1 MSLIEVKG
9 LTKSYGDVHA
19 VRGLD
24 LTIEQGEIFSILGPN
39 GAGKTTTVEILEGFR
54 NRDSG
59 SISVLGFDPSTKGQQ
74 SREWRNRIGIVLQT
88 SADAGD
94 LTVFETINHFS
105 GYYSNPR
112 DVEEVI
118 HSVGLQDKRDALIR
132 NLSGGQRRRLDV
144 ALGIIGNPELLF
156 LDEPTT
162 GFDPEARRAFWSLI
176 KKLRSDGATILLTT
190 HYLDEAEALADRVAV
205 INKGV
210 IVEISTPAELG
221 GRATS
226 QATVQW
232 RDGDQIKSEK
242 TDNFRRGGLEIR
254 QFARQRESVVFT
266 LLFPVIL
273 LAIFG
278 SVFQDTIAPGVTFSQ
293 YFVAGMIASGLVNT
307 GFQALAITIPME
319 RDVGA
324 LKRLRGT
331 PMPASSYFIGK
342 TILIFVSMVIQILL
356 LLGFGIAFFGL
367 NMPTDSSKWL
377 TFTWLVLLGSACS
390 TALGIAFSIVPKSG
404 RGASA
409 VVSPIVIILQFFS
422 GVFFVFTQ
430 LPGWMQQVAAIFPLK
445 WLTQGMR
452 SVFLPDSFASQEV
465 AKSWELQTT
474 FLVLA
479 VWLIIGIFFSVRK
492 FKWDRD

>member
-1 MSLIEVKG
+1 
-9 LTKSYGDVHA
+9 

-54 NRDSG
+54 TRDSG
-59 SISVLGFDPSTKGQQ
+59 SVSVLGFDPSTKGQQ

-118 HSVGLQDKRDALIR
+118 DSVGLQEKRDALIR

-176 KKLRSDGATILLTT
+176 KKLRADGATIVLTT

-221 GRATS
+221 GRSTS

-242 TDNFRRGGLEIR
+242 TDNPT
-254 QFARQRESVVFT
+254 S
-266 LLFPVIL
+266 
-273 LAIFG
+273 
-278 SVFQDTIAPGVTFSQ
+278 
-293 YFVAGMIASGLVNT
+293 
-307 GFQALAITIPME
+307 
-319 RDVGA
+319 
-324 LKRLRGT
+324 
-331 PMPASSYFIGK
+331 
-342 TILIFVSMVIQILL
+342 FVSSLSVKFNGEVPEL
-356 LLGFGIAFFGL
+356 
-367 NMPTDSSKWL
+367 
-377 TFTWLVLLGSACS
+377 
-390 TALGIAFSIVPKSG
+390 IVTRPSLEDIYLEMIG
-404 RGASA
+404 
-409 VVSPIVIILQFFS
+409 
-422 GVFFVFTQ
+422 GVH
-430 LPGWMQQVAAIFPLK
+430 
-445 WLTQGMR
+445 
-452 SVFLPDSFASQEV
+452 E
-465 AKSWELQTT
+465 
-474 FLVLA
+474 
-479 VWLIIGIFFSVRK
+479 
-492 FKWDRD
+492 